1 MQAQVHESTRAVQA
15 ELQTLLQAHS
25 DQVYSQLQLHY
36 SVMGSHVLGQ
46 PPLLPKDRPTTTTTA
61 TTTTTMQNGSWEPER
76 VPRPSPPEI
85 QVDFSKLPVPP
96 LQPLPIPSIRDKE
109 RSVRQKIGEHQHVS
123 EGLPAPPPRTN
134 RLLPHISDVQK
145 VENVV
150 PCHQTRLLPHIHD
163 VDRILRQQQQAM
175 PAPSPSWNETSFVIS
190 ELDRVLGH
198 NRPLNIPIVPPSPAP
213 SPGGPTKCTYVVN
226 ESDRLLRQRHPP
238 GGDVKIE
245 KTTTSVS
252 PSSVGL
258 NDLGR
263 GLSGHFHKEVDM
275 TGLRHGW
282 QQQQQQQ
289 EGPIHGAVLALP
301 RVLRTLNPNPTT
313 ETSSD
318 PDADPNST
326 QPASSDTVDGEE
338 TQDSG
343 QDMGASSEKASSNH
357 SVREVQVRPPVVDNL
372 PRV

>member
-46 PPLLPKDRPTTTTTA
+46 PPLLLKDRPITTA
-61 TTTTTMQNGSWEPER
+61 IATATSMQNGSWEPER

-96 LQPLPIPSIRDKE
+96 LQPMPIPSIRDKE
-109 RSVRQKIGEHQHVS
+109 RSVRQKIGEHHHVS
-123 EGLPAPPPRTN
+123 EGLPAPPRTN

-145 VENVV
+145 VENVA

-198 NRPLNIPIVPPSPAP
+198 NRPVNIPIVPPSPAP

-226 ESDRLLRQRHPP
+226 ESDQLLRQRHPP

-245 KTTTSVS
+245 KSTTVS
-252 PSSVGL
+252 QPSVGL
-258 NDLGR
+258 NGVGR
-263 GLSGHFHKEVDM
+263 GLSGHFHKEVDTM
-275 TGLRHGW
+275 GLRHGW
-282 QQQQQQQ
+282 QQQHQ

-301 RVLRTLNPNPTT
+301 RVLRTLNPSPNPNPTT

-357 SVREVQVRPPVVDNL
+357 SVQEAQVRPPVIDNL